1 MPHVVHSYVDL
12 PAAAHACAD
21 RVAHLLRELIGA
33 RGAAHLALSGG
44 NTPKPMY
51 AVLAGLPNIDWSLV
65 HFWWGD
71 ERCVPRTD
79 KDSNERMARDS
90 LLSRIP
96 FTEAN
101 VHSVPTT
108 LPPAECA
115 AAYDAELRRT
125 CDIDPQSKM
134 PAIDILLLGIGED
147 GHTLSL
153 FPRSPTL
160 AEATRAVAATVAPS
174 TSPVKNRVTLTV
186 PAARAAKYRIFLAA
200 GADKKPVV
208 AGCFA
213 NPPADQPSA
222 RVGEAEWFLDAAATP
237 PS

>member
-1 MPHVVHSYVDL
+1 MPHIVHSYVDL
-12 PAAAHACAD
+12 PAMAHACAD

-33 RGAAHLALSGG
+33 RGEAHLALSGG
-44 NTPKPMY
+44 NTPRSMY
-51 AVLAGLPNIDWSLV
+51 AILAGLPNIDWPRV

-79 KDSNERMARDS
+79 KDSNERMARES
-90 LLSRIP
+90 LLAHIR

-108 LPPAECA
+108 LSPIECA
-115 AAYDAELRRT
+115 STYEAELRRT

-134 PAIDILLLGIGED
+134 PAIDILLLGIGDD

-160 AEATRAVAATVAPS
+160 NESVKAVASTIAPP
-174 TSPVKNRVTLTV
+174 TSPVKDRVTLTF

-208 AGCFA
+208 AGCLA

-222 RVGEAEWFLDAAATP
+222 RVGDAEWFLDAAATP
-237 PS
+237 

>member
-1 MPHVVHSYVDL
+1 
-12 PAAAHACAD
+12 
-21 RVAHLLRELIGA
+21 
-33 RGAAHLALSGG
+33 
-44 NTPKPMY
+44 MY

-79 KDSNERMARDS
+79 KDSNERMARES
-90 LLSRIP
+90 LLSKIR

-134 PAIDILLLGIGED
+134 PAIDILLLGIGDD

-160 AEATRAVAATVAPS
+160 AEMSKAVASTIAPP
-174 TSPVKNRVTLTV
+174 TSPVKDRVTLTF
-186 PAARAAKYRIFLAA
+186 PAARAAKYRIFLAS

-208 AGCFA
+208 AGCLA

-222 RVGEAEWFLDAAATP
+222 RVGDAEWFLDAAATP
-237 PS
+237 